1 MSEVT
6 SPILLDSTGQTT
18 NTKLDN
24 INTALG
30 NINTILGQ
38 IKNVL
43 TTPSDADDINYDNT
57 QSGLTA
63 TNAQDAIDEINSSL
77 TNLINVPKIFFRE
90 QTGTFASGG
99 CGGLDY
105 PNGFDN
111 SSIVFL
117 TLKYQSSQLI
127 TLQQQTTSGSTYTV
141 YATESRTP
149 STLFAGSLTWYELW
163 VNL

>member
-77 TNLINVPKIFFRE
+77 IELTPKTKPFDDTTNAQGNIVISSIDTSTTLVLGLITDNGSVEWRFGATSSKQLVINFYTTNNTVLTNTRV
-90 QTGTFASGG
+90 TGT
-99 CGGLDY
+99 
-105 PNGFDN
+105 
-111 SSIVFL
+111 
-117 TLKYQSSQLI
+117 
-127 TLQQQTTSGSTYTV
+127 V
-141 YATESRTP
+141 Y
-149 STLFAGSLTWYELW
+149 YM
-163 VNL
+163 